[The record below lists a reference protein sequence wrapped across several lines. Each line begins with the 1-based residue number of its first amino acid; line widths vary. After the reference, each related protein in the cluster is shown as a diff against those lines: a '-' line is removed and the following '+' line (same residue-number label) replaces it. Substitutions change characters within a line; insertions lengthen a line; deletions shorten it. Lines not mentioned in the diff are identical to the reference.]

1 MIFSHLKA
9 DELQMLGTVVIYRAP
24 TKQTQEFVAAMVTA
38 YNSKEGLADLL
49 LVGSNYFVKAVVY
62 NEKLDKKGVWCFK
75 KDLIRASIPEETKEN
90 LPPAVEE
97 PVDEP
102 SPQGAASEGS
112 QAVRGPSEG
121 SQPQAPPA

>member
-1 MIFSHLKA
+1 
-9 DELQMLGTVVIYRAP
+9 MLGTVVIYRAP